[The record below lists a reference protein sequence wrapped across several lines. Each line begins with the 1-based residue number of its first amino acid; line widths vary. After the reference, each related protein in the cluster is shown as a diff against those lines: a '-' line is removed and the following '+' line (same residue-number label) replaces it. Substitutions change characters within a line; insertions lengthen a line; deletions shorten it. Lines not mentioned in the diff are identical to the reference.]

1 VYQDL
6 PVAEPPV
13 TGAPVK
19 ITEPRA
25 HAWELAPSSWDVFYA
40 VVFVVIV
47 VVAEWAPLS
56 TPARVTLSVALAAMV
71 PWYLVVGRPQIY
83 GGRVSARSWGY
94 LVGISALLGVAVY
107 LSPNAWFLAFALS
120 PQCFF
125 MLPFR
130 QAMYAV
136 LMFNAVAAV
145 VLIVRH
151 PGQDVVLQSLLN
163 AGFGIGLAFVYGRF
177 ANTII
182 DQSQERADLI
192 GQLEATRAELASV
205 HHQAGTLAERQR
217 LAGEIHD
224 TLAQGFSSVIMLLQA
239 AEAGLG
245 PDTPDPARR
254 QISLAAE
261 TARENLAEA
270 RGLVAALAPADL
282 ASGNLPAALR
292 RVTERLGA
300 ETGLEVTFTE
310 DGEPRPLPATLD
322 VVLLRVAQE
331 ALANVRKHAEAR
343 TVRVSLRYAGG
354 MVSLQV
360 SDDGEGF
367 AVDGATSGYGL
378 RGMRERLGQVNG
390 RIEVTSGPG
399 AGTCV
404 RAEVPV

>member
-1 VYQDL
+1 
-6 PVAEPPV
+6 
-13 TGAPVK
+13 VK

-40 VVFVVIV
+40 AVFVVIV
-47 VVAEWAPLS
+47 VVAEWAPLT
-56 TPARVTLSVALAAMV
+56 TPARVTLSVTLAAMV

-83 GGRVSARSWGY
+83 GGLVSARSWGY

-136 LMFNAVAAV
+136 LMFNAVAAA
-145 VLIVRH
+145 VLIVRY
-151 PGQDVVLQSLLN
+151 PGQDVVPQSLLN

-182 DQSQERADLI
+182 DQSQERAELI

-205 HHQAGTLAERQR
+205 HHEAGTLAERQR

-239 AEAGLG
+239 AETGLG
-245 PDTPDPARR
+245 PDAPEPARR

-282 ASGNLPAALR
+282 GSENLPGALR

-300 ETGLEVTFTE
+300 ETGIEATFTE

-331 ALANVRKHAEAR
+331 TLANVRKHAEAR
-343 TVRVSLRYAGG
+343 TVRVSLRYADA
-354 MVSLQV
+354 MVSLQI
-360 SDDGEGF
+360 SDDGRGF
-367 AVDGATSGYGL
+367 AVDGATNGYGL

-390 RIEVTSGPG
+390 RIEVTSGAGP
-399 AGTCV
+399 GTCV
-404 RAEVPV
+404 RAEVPA

>member
-1 VYQDL
+1 M
-6 PVAEPPV
+6 
-13 TGAPVK
+13 K
-19 ITEPRA
+19 IDEPRE

-40 VVFVVIV
+40 LVFVVIV
-47 VVAEWAPLS
+47 VVAEWTRLS
-56 TPARVTLSVALAAMV
+56 TPARITLSVTLAAMV

-83 GGRVSARSWGY
+83 GGLVSARSWAY

-107 LSPNAWFLAFALS
+107 LSPNAWFLAFAIS

-151 PGQDVVLQSLLN
+151 PGQDVVSQALLN

-239 AEAGLG
+239 AETGLG
-245 PDTPDPARR
+245 PDTAEPARR

-282 ASGNLPAALR
+282 ASGNLPGALR

-300 ETGLEVTFTE
+300 ETGIEVTFTE

-343 TVRVSLRYAGG
+343 TARVSLRYTGSA
-354 MVSLQV
+354 VSLQV
-360 SDDGEGF
+360 SDDGRGY

>member
-1 VYQDL
+1 
-6 PVAEPPV
+6 
-13 TGAPVK
+13 VK
-19 ITEPRA
+19 ITEPQA

-40 VVFVVIV
+40 LVFVVIV
-47 VVAEWAPLS
+47 VVAEWTPLS

-83 GGRVSARSWGY
+83 GGLVSARSWGY
-94 LVGISALLGVAVY
+94 LVGISALFGVAVY

-151 PGQDVVLQSLLN
+151 PGQEVVPQSLLN

-245 PDTPDPARR
+245 PDTPEPARR

-261 TARENLAEA
+261 TARKNLAEA

-282 ASGNLPAALR
+282 ASENLPGALR

-300 ETGLEVTFTE
+300 ETGIEVTFTE
-310 DGEPRPLPATLD
+310 DGEPRALPATLD

-343 TVRVSLRYAGG
+343 TVRVSLRYTGG
-354 MVSLQV
+354 GVSLQV
-360 SDDGEGF
+360 SDDGRGF

>member
-1 VYQDL
+1 
-6 PVAEPPV
+6 
-13 TGAPVK
+13 
-19 ITEPRA
+19 
-25 HAWELAPSSWDVFYA
+25 
-40 VVFVVIV
+40 
-47 VVAEWAPLS
+47 
-56 TPARVTLSVALAAMV
+56 
-71 PWYLVVGRPQIY
+71 VVGRPQIY
-83 GGRVSARSWGY
+83 GGLVSARSWLY
-94 LVGISALLGVAVY
+94 LVGITALFGAAVY
-107 LSPNAWFLAFALS
+107 QAPNAWFLAFALS

-130 QAMYAV
+130 QAMIAV

-151 PGQDVVLQSLLN
+151 PGRDILPQSLLN
-163 AGFGIGLAFVYGRF
+163 GGFGVGLAFVYGRF

-182 DQSQERADLI
+182 DQSQERAELI

-239 AEAGLG
+239 AETGLG
-245 PDTPDPARR
+245 PDAPEPARR

-282 ASGNLPAALR
+282 ASGNLPGALR

-300 ETGLEVTFTE
+300 ETGIEATFTE

-331 ALANVRKHAEAR
+331 TLANVRKHAEAG
-343 TVRVSLRYAGG
+343 TVRVSLRYTGG
-354 MVSLQV
+354 TVSLQV
-360 SDDGEGF
+360 SDDGGGF

-378 RGMRERLGQVNG
+378 RGMRERLDQVNG

-404 RAEVPV
+404 RAEVPL

>member
-1 VYQDL
+1 
-6 PVAEPPV
+6 
-13 TGAPVK
+13 VK

-40 VVFVVIV
+40 AVFVVIV
-47 VVAEWAPLS
+47 VVAEWAPLTTS
-56 TPARVTLSVALAAMV
+56 ARVTLSVTLAAMV

-83 GGRVSARSWGY
+83 GGLVSARSWGY

-136 LMFNAVAAV
+136 LMFNAVAAA
-145 VLIVRH
+145 VLIVRY
-151 PGQDVVLQSLLN
+151 PGQDVVPQSLLN

-182 DQSQERADLI
+182 DQSQERAQLI

-205 HHQAGTLAERQR
+205 HHEAGTLAERQR

-239 AEAGLG
+239 AETGLG
-245 PDTPDPARR
+245 PDAPEPARR

-282 ASGNLPAALR
+282 GSENLPGALR

-300 ETGLEVTFTE
+300 ETGIEATFTE

-331 ALANVRKHAEAR
+331 TLANVRKHAEAR
-343 TVRVSLRYAGG
+343 TVRVSLRYADA
-354 MVSLQV
+354 MVSLQI
-360 SDDGEGF
+360 SDDGRGF
-367 AVDGATSGYGL
+367 AVDGATNGYGL

-399 AGTCV
+399 PGTCV
-404 RAEVPV
+404 RAEVPA

>member
-1 VYQDL
+1 
-6 PVAEPPV
+6 
-13 TGAPVK
+13 VK
-19 ITEPRA
+19 IDEPRE

-47 VVAEWAPLS
+47 VVAEWTPLS
-56 TPARVTLSVALAAMV
+56 TPARTTLSVILAAMV
-71 PWYLVVGRPQIY
+71 PWYLLVGRPQIY
-83 GGRVSARSWGY
+83 GGLVSARSWLY
-94 LVGISALLGVAVY
+94 LVGITALFGVAVY
-107 LSPNAWFLAFALS
+107 LSPDAWFLAFALS

-145 VLIVRH
+145 VLIVRY
-151 PGQDVVLQSLLN
+151 PGQDVVPQALLN

-205 HHQAGTLAERQR
+205 HHEAGTLAERQR

-224 TLAQGFSSVIMLLQA
+224 TLAQGFSSIIMLLQA
-239 AEAGLG
+239 AETGLG
-245 PDTPDPARR
+245 PGAPEPARR
-254 QISLAAE
+254 QISLATA

-270 RGLVAALAPADL
+270 RGLVTELAPADL
-282 ASGNLPAALR
+282 ATGNLPGALR
-292 RVTERLGA
+292 RVTERLSA
-300 ETGLEVTFTE
+300 ETGIEVSFTHE
-310 DGEPRPLPATLD
+310 GEPRPLPAPLD

-331 ALANVRKHAEAR
+331 ALANVRKHAAAR
-343 TVRVSLRYAGG
+343 TVQVGLSYAGPT
-354 MVSLQV
+354 VSLQV
-360 SDDGEGF
+360 RDDGRGF
-367 AVDGATSGYGL
+367 ALDQAADGYGL

-390 RIEVTSGPG
+390 RIEVTSAPG

>member
-1 VYQDL
+1 MKVD
-6 PVAEPPV
+6 
-13 TGAPVK
+13 
-19 ITEPRA
+19 EPRA

-83 GGRVSARSWGY
+83 GGLVSARSWGY
-94 LVGISALLGVAVY
+94 LVGISALFGVAVY
-107 LSPNAWFLAFALS
+107 LTPNAWFLAFALS

-151 PGQDVVLQSLLN
+151 PGQDVVPQSLLN

-192 GQLEATRAELASV
+192 SQLEATRAELASV

-239 AEAGLG
+239 AETGLG
-245 PDTPDPARR
+245 PDAPEPARR

-282 ASGNLPAALR
+282 ASGNLPGALR

-300 ETGLEVTFTE
+300 ETGIEVTFTE

-331 ALANVRKHAEAR
+331 TLANVRKHAAAR
-343 TVRVSLRYAGG
+343 TVRVGLYYGDG
-354 MVSLQV
+354 TVSLQIT
-360 SDDGEGF
+360 DDGRGF
-367 AVDGATSGYGL
+367 AVDWATDGYGL

-404 RAEVPV
+404 RAEVPR

>member
-1 VYQDL
+1 VKV
-6 PVAEPPV
+6 PEPQ
-13 TGAPVK
+13 
-19 ITEPRA
+19 A
-25 HAWELAPSSWDVFYA
+25 HAWELSPPSWDVFYA

-47 VVAEWAPLS
+47 VVAEWAPVT
-56 TPARVTLSVALAAMV
+56 TPARLTLSVALAAMV
-71 PWYLVVGRPQIY
+71 PWYIAVGRPQIY
-83 GGRVSARSWGY
+83 GGLASSRSWLY
-94 LVGISALLGVAVY
+94 LTGITALFGVAVY
-107 LSPNAWFLAFALS
+107 QSPNAWFLAFALS

-151 PGQDVVLQSLLN
+151 PGEGVVPQSLLN

-182 DQSQERADLI
+182 DQSQDRAELI

-205 HHQAGTLAERQR
+205 NREAGTLAERQR

-245 PDTPDPARR
+245 PDAPEVARR
-254 QISLAAE
+254 QIALAAG

-282 ASGNLPAALR
+282 ASGNLPGALR

-300 ETGLEVTFTE
+300 ETGIEATFTE
-310 DGEPRPLPATLD
+310 HGPSRPLPATLD

-331 ALANVRKHAEAR
+331 ALANVRKHAAAR
-343 TVRVSLRYAGG
+343 AVQVGLSYAGPAV
-354 MVSLQV
+354 MLQIR
-360 SDDGEGF
+360 DDGQGF
-367 AVDGATSGYGL
+367 EVDRATDGYGL

-390 RIEVTSGPG
+390 RIEVTSAPG

-404 RAEVPV
+404 RAEVPG

>member
-1 VYQDL
+1 M
-6 PVAEPPV
+6 
-13 TGAPVK
+13 K
-19 ITEPRA
+19 IDEPRA

-47 VVAEWAPLS
+47 VVAEWTPLS

-83 GGRVSARSWGY
+83 GGLVSARSWLY
-94 LVGISALLGVAVY
+94 LVGISALFGVAVY

-151 PGQDVVLQSLLN
+151 PGQDVVPQALLN

-245 PDTPDPARR
+245 PDTPEPARR

-282 ASGNLPAALR
+282 ASGNLPGALR

-300 ETGLEVTFTE
+300 ETGIEVTFTE

-331 ALANVRKHAEAR
+331 TLANVRKHAEAR
-343 TVRVSLRYAGG
+343 TVRVSLRYTGSA
-354 MVSLQV
+354 VSLQV
-360 SDDGEGF
+360 SDDGRGF

>member
-1 VYQDL
+1 M
-6 PVAEPPV
+6 
-13 TGAPVK
+13 K
-19 ITEPRA
+19 IDEPRE
-25 HAWELAPSSWDVFYA
+25 HAWELAPLSWDVFYA
-40 VVFVVIV
+40 LVFVVIV
-47 VVAEWAPLS
+47 VVAEWTRLS
-56 TPARVTLSVALAAMV
+56 TPARITLSVTLAAMV

-83 GGRVSARSWGY
+83 GGLVSARSWAY

-107 LSPNAWFLAFALS
+107 LSPNAWFLAFAIS

-151 PGQDVVLQSLLN
+151 PGQDVVSQALLN

-239 AEAGLG
+239 AETGLG
-245 PDTPDPARR
+245 PDTAEPARR

-282 ASGNLPAALR
+282 ASGNLPGALR

-300 ETGLEVTFTE
+300 ETGIEVTFTE

-343 TVRVSLRYAGG
+343 TARVSLRYTGSA
-354 MVSLQV
+354 VSLQV
-360 SDDGEGF
+360 SDDGRGY

>member
-1 VYQDL
+1 
-6 PVAEPPV
+6 
-13 TGAPVK
+13 VK
-19 ITEPRA
+19 IDEPRE

-40 VVFVVIV
+40 LVFVVIV
-47 VVAEWAPLS
+47 VVAEWTRLS
-56 TPARVTLSVALAAMV
+56 TPARITLSVTLAAMV

-83 GGRVSARSWGY
+83 GGLVSARSWAY

-107 LSPNAWFLAFALS
+107 LSPNAWFLAFAIS

-151 PGQDVVLQSLLN
+151 PGQDVVSQALLN

-192 GQLEATRAELASV
+192 GQLEATRAELATV

-239 AEAGLG
+239 AETGLG
-245 PDTPDPARR
+245 PDTAEPARR

-282 ASGNLPAALR
+282 ASGNLPGALR

-300 ETGLEVTFTE
+300 ETGIEVTFTE

-343 TVRVSLRYAGG
+343 TARVSLRYTGSA
-354 MVSLQV
+354 VSLQV
-360 SDDGEGF
+360 SDDGRGY

>member
-1 VYQDL
+1 M
-6 PVAEPPV
+6 
-13 TGAPVK
+13 K
-19 ITEPRA
+19 IDEPRE

-40 VVFVVIV
+40 VVFVVNAV
-47 VVAEWAPLS
+47 VVELAPL
-56 TPARVTLSVALAAMV
+56 TVPARVTLSVALAAMV
-71 PWYLVVGRPQIY
+71 PWYVLVGRPQIY
-83 GGRVSARSWGY
+83 GGLVSSRSWLY
-94 LVGISALLGVAVY
+94 LVGITALFGVAVY
-107 LSPNAWFLAFALS
+107 LAPNAWFLAFALS

-145 VLIVRH
+145 VLIARH
-151 PGQDVVLQSLLN
+151 PGGDIVPQSLLN
-163 AGFGIGLAFVYGRF
+163 GGFGVGLAFVYGRF

-239 AEAGLG
+239 AETGLG
-245 PDTPDPARR
+245 PDTAEPARR

-282 ASGNLPAALR
+282 ASGNLPGALR

-300 ETGLEVTFTE
+300 ETGIEVTFTE

-343 TVRVSLRYAGG
+343 TARVSLRYTGSA
-354 MVSLQV
+354 VSLQV
-360 SDDGEGF
+360 SDDGRGY

>member
-1 VYQDL
+1 
-6 PVAEPPV
+6 
-13 TGAPVK
+13 VK
-19 ITEPRA
+19 ITEPQA

-47 VVAEWAPLS
+47 VVAEWTPLS

-83 GGRVSARSWGY
+83 GGLVSARSWGY
-94 LVGISALLGVAVY
+94 LVGISALFGVAVY

-145 VLIVRH
+145 VLIVRY
-151 PGQDVVLQSLLN
+151 PGQDVVPQALLN
-163 AGFGIGLAFVYGRF
+163 SGFGIGLAFVYGRF

-245 PDTPDPARR
+245 PGTPEPARR
-254 QISLAAE
+254 QISLATE

-282 ASGNLPAALR
+282 TSGNLPGALR

-300 ETGLEVTFTE
+300 ETGIEVTFTE

-331 ALANVRKHAEAR
+331 TLANVRKHAEAR
-343 TVRVSLRYAGG
+343 TVRVSLRYTGSA
-354 MVSLQV
+354 VSLQV
-360 SDDGEGF
+360 SDDGRGF

>member
-1 VYQDL
+1 M
-6 PVAEPPV
+6 
-13 TGAPVK
+13 K
-19 ITEPRA
+19 IDEPRE

-40 VVFVVIV
+40 LVFVVIV
-47 VVAEWAPLS
+47 VVAEWTRLS
-56 TPARVTLSVALAAMV
+56 TPARITLSVTLAAMV

-83 GGRVSARSWGY
+83 GGLVSARSWAY

-107 LSPNAWFLAFALS
+107 LSPNAWFLAFAIS

-151 PGQDVVLQSLLN
+151 PGQDVVSQALLN

-192 GQLEATRAELASV
+192 RQLEATRAELASV

-239 AEAGLG
+239 AETGLG
-245 PDTPDPARR
+245 PDTAEPARR
-254 QISLAAE
+254 QISLATE

-282 ASGNLPAALR
+282 ASGNLPGALR

-300 ETGLEVTFTE
+300 ETGIEVTFTE

-343 TVRVSLRYAGG
+343 TARVSLRYTGSA
-354 MVSLQV
+354 VSLQV
-360 SDDGEGF
+360 SDDGRGY

>member
-1 VYQDL
+1 VK
-6 PVAEPPV
+6 VA
-13 TGAPVK
+13 
-19 ITEPRA
+19 EPRA
-25 HAWELAPSSWDVFYA
+25 HAWELSPPSWDVFYA
-40 VVFVVIV
+40 VVFAVNV
-47 VVAEWAPLS
+47 VVVEWAPLT
-56 TPARVTLSVALAAMV
+56 TPARVTLSVTLAAMV

-83 GGRVSARSWGY
+83 GGLVSSRSWLY
-94 LVGISALLGVAVY
+94 LVGITVLFGAAVY
-107 LSPNAWFLAFALS
+107 QAPNAWFLAFALS

-130 QAMYAV
+130 QAMIAV

-151 PGQDVVLQSLLN
+151 PGRDILPQSLLN
-163 AGFGIGLAFVYGRF
+163 GGFGIGLAFVYGRF

-182 DQSQERADLI
+182 DQSQERAELI

-205 HHQAGTLAERQR
+205 HHEAGTLAERQR

-239 AEAGLG
+239 AETGLG
-245 PDTPDPARR
+245 PDAPEPARR

-310 DGEPRPLPATLD
+310 DGEPRPRPATLD

-331 ALANVRKHAEAR
+331 TLANVRKHAEAR
-343 TVRVSLRYAGG
+343 TVRVSLRYADG

-360 SDDGEGF
+360 SDDGRGF
-367 AVDGATSGYGL
+367 AVDGATNGYGL

>member
-1 VYQDL
+1 
-6 PVAEPPV
+6 
-13 TGAPVK
+13 VK
-19 ITEPRA
+19 IDEPRE

-40 VVFVVIV
+40 LVFVVIV
-47 VVAEWAPLS
+47 VVAEWTRLS
-56 TPARVTLSVALAAMV
+56 TPARITLSVTLAAMV

-83 GGRVSARSWGY
+83 GGLVSARSWAY

-107 LSPNAWFLAFALS
+107 LSPNAWFLAFAIS

-151 PGQDVVLQSLLN
+151 PGQDVVSQALLN

-239 AEAGLG
+239 AETGLG
-245 PDTPDPARR
+245 PDTAEPARR

-282 ASGNLPAALR
+282 ASGNLPGALR

-300 ETGLEVTFTE
+300 ETGIEVTFTE

-343 TVRVSLRYAGG
+343 TARVSLRYTGSA
-354 MVSLQV
+354 VSLQV
-360 SDDGEGF
+360 SDDGRGY

>member
-1 VYQDL
+1 VE
-6 PVAEPPV
+6 V
-13 TGAPVK
+13 
-19 ITEPRA
+19 TEPRA
-25 HAWELAPSSWDVFYA
+25 HAWERAPAGWDVFYA
-40 VVFVVIV
+40 VVFVVNV
-47 VVAEWAPLS
+47 VVLELAPHT

-83 GGRVSARSWGY
+83 GGLVSSRSWLY
-94 LVGISALLGVAVY
+94 LVGITVLFGVAVY
-107 LSPNAWFLAFALS
+107 QDPNAWFLAFALS

-125 MLPFR
+125 LLPFR
-130 QAMYAV
+130 QAMIAV

-145 VLIVRH
+145 VLVVRH
-151 PGQDVVLQSLLN
+151 PGQGVLSQSLLN
-163 AGFGIGLAFVYGRF
+163 GGFGVGLAYVYGRF

-182 DQSQERADLI
+182 DQSRERAGLI
-192 GQLEATRAELASV
+192 SQLEATRAELASV
-205 HHQAGTLAERQR
+205 HHEAGTLAERQR

-224 TLAQGFSSVIMLLQA
+224 TLAQGFSSVVMLLQA
-239 AEAGLG
+239 AETGLG
-245 PDTPDPARR
+245 PDTSEAARR
-254 QISLAAE
+254 QISLATE

-282 ASGNLPAALR
+282 ASGNLPGALR

-300 ETGLEVTFTE
+300 ETGIEVTFTA

-331 ALANVRKHAEAR
+331 TLANVRKHAEAR
-343 TVRVSLRYAGG
+343 TVRVSLRYSGG
-354 MVSLQV
+354 TVSLQI
-360 SDDGEGF
+360 SDDGRGF
-367 AVDGATSGYGL
+367 AVDGATNGYGL

-390 RIEVTSGPG
+390 RIEVTSAPG

>member
-1 VYQDL
+1 
-6 PVAEPPV
+6 
-13 TGAPVK
+13 VK
-19 ITEPRA
+19 IDEPRT

-47 VVAEWAPLS
+47 VVAEWAPLT

-71 PWYLVVGRPQIY
+71 PWYVLAGRPQIY
-83 GGRVSARSWGY
+83 GGLVSARSWLY
-94 LVGISALLGVAVY
+94 LAGITALFGVAVY
-107 LSPNAWFLAFALS
+107 QSPNAWFLAFALS

-151 PGQDVVLQSLLN
+151 PGQDVVPQSLLN

-182 DQSQERADLI
+182 DQSQDRADLI

-205 HHQAGTLAERQR
+205 HHEAGTLAERQR

-245 PDTPDPARR
+245 PDAPEPARR
-254 QISLAAE
+254 QISLAAD

-270 RGLVAALAPADL
+270 RGLVAALAPAEL
-282 ASGNLPAALR
+282 ATGNLPGALR

-300 ETGLEVTFTE
+300 ETGIEATFTDE
-310 DGEPRPLPATLD
+310 GESRPLPATLD

-331 ALANVRKHAEAR
+331 ALANVRKHAAAR
-343 TVRVSLRYAGG
+343 TVQVGLSYAGP
-354 MVSLQV
+354 MVTLQV
-360 SDDGEGF
+360 RDDGQGF
-367 AVDGATSGYGL
+367 EADRASDGYGL

-390 RIEVTSGPG
+390 RIEVTSAPG

>member
-1 VYQDL
+1 
-6 PVAEPPV
+6 
-13 TGAPVK
+13 VK
-19 ITEPRA
+19 IDEPRE

-40 VVFVVIV
+40 LVFVVIV
-47 VVAEWAPLS
+47 VVAEWTRLS
-56 TPARVTLSVALAAMV
+56 TPARITLSVTLAAMV

-83 GGRVSARSWGY
+83 GGLVSARSWAY

-107 LSPNAWFLAFALS
+107 LSPNAWFLAFAIS

-151 PGQDVVLQSLLN
+151 PGQDVVSQALLN

-239 AEAGLG
+239 AETGLG
-245 PDTPDPARR
+245 PDTAEPARR

-282 ASGNLPAALR
+282 ASGNLPGALR

-300 ETGLEVTFTE
+300 ETGIEVTFTE

-343 TVRVSLRYAGG
+343 TARVSLRYTGG
-354 MVSLQV
+354 AVSLQI
-360 SDDGEGF
+360 SDDGRGY

>member
-1 VYQDL
+1 
-6 PVAEPPV
+6 
-13 TGAPVK
+13 
-19 ITEPRA
+19 
-25 HAWELAPSSWDVFYA
+25 
-40 VVFVVIV
+40 
-47 VVAEWAPLS
+47 
-56 TPARVTLSVALAAMV
+56 
-71 PWYLVVGRPQIY
+71 VGRPQIY
-83 GGRVSARSWGY
+83 GGLVSARSWAY

-151 PGQDVVLQSLLN
+151 PGQDVVSQALLN

-239 AEAGLG
+239 AETGLG
-245 PDTPDPARR
+245 PDTAEPARR

-282 ASGNLPAALR
+282 ASGNLPGALR

-300 ETGLEVTFTE
+300 ETGIEVTFTE

-343 TVRVSLRYAGG
+343 TARVSLRYTGSA
-354 MVSLQV
+354 VSLQV
-360 SDDGEGF
+360 SDDGRGY

>member
-1 VYQDL
+1 
-6 PVAEPPV
+6 
-13 TGAPVK
+13 VK
-19 ITEPRA
+19 IDEPRE

-40 VVFVVIV
+40 LVFVVIV
-47 VVAEWAPLS
+47 VVAEWTRLS
-56 TPARVTLSVALAAMV
+56 TPARITLSVTLAAMV

-83 GGRVSARSWGY
+83 GGLVSARSWAY

-107 LSPNAWFLAFALS
+107 LSPNAWFLAFAIS

-151 PGQDVVLQSLLN
+151 PGQDVVSQALLN

-239 AEAGLG
+239 AETGLG
-245 PDTPDPARR
+245 PDTAEPARR
-254 QISLAAE
+254 QILLAAE

-282 ASGNLPAALR
+282 ASGNLPGALR

-300 ETGLEVTFTE
+300 ETGIEVTFTE

-343 TVRVSLRYAGG
+343 TARVSLRYTGSA
-354 MVSLQV
+354 VSLQV
-360 SDDGEGF
+360 SDDGRGY

>member
-1 VYQDL
+1 
-6 PVAEPPV
+6 
-13 TGAPVK
+13 VK
-19 ITEPRA
+19 IDEPRE

-47 VVAEWAPLS
+47 VVAEWTRLS
-56 TPARVTLSVALAAMV
+56 TPARITLSVTLAAMV

-83 GGRVSARSWGY
+83 GGLVSARSWAY

-107 LSPNAWFLAFALS
+107 LSPNAWFLAFAIS

-151 PGQDVVLQSLLN
+151 PGQDVVSQALLN

-239 AEAGLG
+239 AETGLG
-245 PDTPDPARR
+245 PDTAEPARR

-282 ASGNLPAALR
+282 ASGNLPGALR

-300 ETGLEVTFTE
+300 ETGIEVTFTE

-343 TVRVSLRYAGG
+343 TARVSLRYTGG
-354 MVSLQV
+354 AVSLQV
-360 SDDGEGF
+360 SDDGRGYV
-367 AVDGATSGYGL
+367 VDGATSGYGL

>member
-1 VYQDL
+1 
-6 PVAEPPV
+6 
-13 TGAPVK
+13 VK
-19 ITEPRA
+19 IDEPRE

-40 VVFVVIV
+40 LVFVVIV
-47 VVAEWAPLS
+47 VVAEWTRLS
-56 TPARVTLSVALAAMV
+56 TPARITLSVTLAAMV

-83 GGRVSARSWGY
+83 GGLVSARSWAY

-107 LSPNAWFLAFALS
+107 LSPNAWFLAFAIS

-151 PGQDVVLQSLLN
+151 PGQDVVSQALLN

-205 HHQAGTLAERQR
+205 HHEAGTLAERQR

-224 TLAQGFSSVIMLLQA
+224 TLAQGFSSIIMLLQA
-239 AEAGLG
+239 AETGLG
-245 PDTPDPARR
+245 PDTAEPARR

-282 ASGNLPAALR
+282 ASGNLPGALR

-300 ETGLEVTFTE
+300 ETGIEVTFTE

-343 TVRVSLRYAGG
+343 TARVSLRYTSGA
-354 MVSLQV
+354 VSLQV
-360 SDDGEGF
+360 SDDGRGYV
-367 AVDGATSGYGL
+367 VDGATSGYGL